1 MSNARSDCVWVD
13 NHQFMDELTLKIF
26 ELVNSNDVQEQTGGL
41 IAIGTVSNTALV
53 AKLLLVY

>member
-1 MSNARSDCVWVD
+1 
-13 NHQFMDELTLKIF
+13 MDELTLKIF